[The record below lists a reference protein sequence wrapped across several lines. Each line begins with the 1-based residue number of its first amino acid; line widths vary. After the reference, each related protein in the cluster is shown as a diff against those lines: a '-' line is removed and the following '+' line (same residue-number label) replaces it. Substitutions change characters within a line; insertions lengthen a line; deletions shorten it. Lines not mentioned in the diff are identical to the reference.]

1 MVTARKKQKQPKRTS
16 TDIEEKGKGAAVY
29 PSGEYL
35 CQQEEYHDI
44 MEHHF
49 MMGML
54 AWPHIRSCPEMVRD
68 GFGLLALRVQGWAMS
83 WGENKPMYRLSDDDK
98 RMIIASLDGFCIQD
112 DWDSIYSSLPPGG
125 RAEIGIVLM
134 ETMMNKFIHDKFAA
148 STFWFVDAKID
159 ATDQE
164 GDDNFCKRLD
174 YVYERFKETLPKDA
188 AWWKSTL
195 VSVCMLSA
203 TEWGYNKAPPTPLLH
218 TTLER
223 RKVLLKAYGDE
234 LLASQPFQLLFR
246 GSLSEE
252 EQAIRE
258 EETRKVLE
266 EAAHQFTSLQGE
278 LFGNLVVERLPELLT
293 FDRHSNKMDPH
304 ILHVGFRPHHGTR
317 VLIVTRPH
325 YSYHDIVATNGW
337 QSRPPLQIITA
348 RVLTAPK
355 GPKARALWAAAGDD
369 RPIHVAQGHA
379 NTAENEEV
387 SQEENVEE
395 GSDGEDKPRKLRR
408 TYLRGAEDE

>member
-1 MVTARKKQKQPKRTS
+1 MVTTRKKQMPPKRPPPAVQ
-16 TDIEEKGKGAAVY
+16 EKGKGPAVY
-29 PSGEYL
+29 PNGEYL

-54 AWPHIRSCPEMVRD
+54 TRPHIRSAPEIVRN
-68 GFGLLALRVQGWAMS
+68 GFSLLALRVQGWAMA
-83 WGENKPMYRLSDDDK
+83 WGESKPMYRLSDDDK
-98 RMIIASLDGFCIQD
+98 RIIIASLDGFCVQD

-125 RAEIGIVLM
+125 RAEFGIVLL
-134 ETMMNKFIHDKFAA
+134 ETMMNKFIYDKFAA
-148 STFWFVDAKID
+148 STFWFMDAKMD
-159 ATDQE
+159 AADQE

-174 YVYERFKETLPKDA
+174 YVYERFKKTLPKDA

-218 TTLER
+218 ATLER
-223 RKVLLKAYGDE
+223 RKALLKAYGDE

-252 EQAIRE
+252 DQAIRE
-258 EETRKVLE
+258 ERTREVLE
-266 EAAHQFTSLQGE
+266 EAAHQFTSLQGDM
-278 LFGNLVVERLPELLT
+278 FGNLVVERLPELPT
-293 FDRHSNKMDPH
+293 FDRHANNMDHH
-304 ILHVGFRPHHGTR
+304 ILHVGFMPHHGAR

-337 QSRPPLQIITA
+337 QSRPPLQIVTA

-355 GPKARALWAAAGDD
+355 GPKARDRWAAAGDK
-369 RPIHVAQGHA
+369 PIYVAQGHT
-379 NTAENEEV
+379 NTAGKEGVN
-387 SQEENVEE
+387 QEEAVDE
-395 GSDGEDKPRKLRR
+395 GSDGEYKPRKLRR

>member
-1 MVTARKKQKQPKRTS
+1 
-16 TDIEEKGKGAAVY
+16 
-29 PSGEYL
+29 
-35 CQQEEYHDI
+35 

-54 AWPHIRSCPEMVRD
+54 TRPHIRSAPEIVRN
-68 GFGLLALRVQGWAMS
+68 GFSLLALRVQGWAMV
-83 WGENKPMYRLSDDDK
+83 WGESKPLYRLSDDDK
-98 RMIIASLDGFCIQD
+98 QMIIASLDGFCVQD

-125 RAEIGIVLM
+125 RAEIGIVLL
-134 ETMMNKFIHDKFAA
+134 ETMMNKFIYDKFAA
-148 STFWFVDAKID
+148 STFWFMDAKMD

-164 GDDNFCKRLD
+164 GDDNFCKRLN

-195 VSVCMLSA
+195 VSVCMMRGS
-203 TEWGYNKAPPTPLLH
+203 EWVSNPPPTPLLH
-218 TTLER
+218 ATSER
-223 RKVLLKAYGDE
+223 RKALLKAYGDE

-252 EQAIRE
+252 DQAIRE
-258 EETRKVLE
+258 ERTREVLE
-266 EAAHQFTSLQGE
+266 EAAHQFTSLQGDM
-278 LFGNLVVERLPELLT
+278 FGNLVVELLPELPI
-293 FDRHSNKMDPH
+293 FDRHANNMDHH
-304 ILHVGFRPHHGTR
+304 ILHVGFMPHHGAR

-337 QSRPPLQIITA
+337 QSRPPLQIVTA

-355 GPKARALWAAAGDD
+355 GPKARARWAAAGDK
-369 RPIHVAQGHA
+369 PIFVAQGHD
-379 NTAENEEV
+379 NTAEKEGV
-387 SQEENVEE
+387 GQEEDVEE
-395 GSDGEDKPRKLRR
+395 GSDGEYKPRKLRR